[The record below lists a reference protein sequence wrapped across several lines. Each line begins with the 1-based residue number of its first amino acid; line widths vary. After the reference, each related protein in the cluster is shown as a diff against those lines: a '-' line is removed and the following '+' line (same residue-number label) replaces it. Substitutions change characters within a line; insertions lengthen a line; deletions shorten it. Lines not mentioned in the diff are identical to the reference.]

1 MKHIV
6 KRAGHSE
13 NYDERKLYAS
23 IYAACLS
30 VREHPG
36 SAELIAQEVVHQ
48 FENWLENKH
57 EVSSNDIRRKAG
69 QYLKA
74 LNSDAGHMYLL
85 HRSHHV

>member
-1 MKHIV
+1 MKHVV
-6 KRAGHSE
+6 KRVGHSE

-30 VREHPG
+30 VREQPG
-36 SAELIAQEVVHQ
+36 AAELIAEEVVHQ
-48 FENWLENKH
+48 FGKWLENKH
-57 EVSSNDIRRKAG
+57 EISSNDVRRVAA